1 MDRYLL
7 DTPTLSDLVRNPQGR
22 VARKIADVGEA
33 AVATSVVVSA
43 ELKFGAA
50 KKGSRRLTAQVQAI
64 LAAIEVL
71 PFEPPADET
80 YARLRTELEAAGT
93 PIGGNDLIIA
103 AQALTLG
110 MILVTANVREFRRAK
125 GLKVENWVR

>member
-43 ELKFGAA
+43 KLKFGAA